1 MNSTLFPDSSPS
13 GFLAVLYHDPAL
25 LGGVAV
31 ALLLGTC
38 GLFDLPINVPL
49 LTVGFCG
56 TTLVYAADRVWVESP
71 EDRVNRPERLR
82 WIRAHEG
89 WLAIETGVLVAGAG
103 AALPYLAWN
112 TLLWAG
118 ALGSVAVLHAL
129 PRGWV
134 RGPSGIYKPMAIAA
148 VWAAGGALLPL
159 IEAGHPLGIGAL
171 LFVGYRLCFILPN
184 LLLADWAD
192 QVGDAAVGLAP
203 WATGWTAHR
212 MRGTAT
218 AFLLVA
224 ATGGAVWALVGT
236 MPVLIAIDALG
247 PLLMIGG
254 VWKLSPARPRDAF
267 LADLAVAWP
276 LIPALVAWMIV

>member
-1 MNSTLFPDSSPS
+1 MNSTLSPDSPTS
-13 GFLAVLYHDPAL
+13 GFLAALYHDPAL

-31 ALLLGTC
+31 SLLSGTY
-38 GLFDLPINVPL
+38 GLFDLPVSVPL

-56 TTLVYAADRVWVESP
+56 TTLVYAADRVWIESP
-71 EDRVNRPERLR
+71 EDRVNRPERVG

-89 WLAIETGVLVAGAG
+89 WLAIETGLLVAGAG

-112 TLLWAG
+112 TLLWVG
-118 ALGSVAVLHAL
+118 ALGSVAVLHIL
-129 PRGWV
+129 PRGWG
-134 RGPSGIYKPMAIAA
+134 RGPSGLYKPMAIAA

-159 IEAGHPLGIGAL
+159 IEAGHPLGIGVL

-192 QVGDAAVGLAP
+192 RVGDAAVGLAP
-203 WATGWTAHR
+203 WATGWSARR

-218 AFLLVA
+218 ALLLVA
-224 ATGGAVWALVGT
+224 ATGGTVWALVGT
-236 MPVLIAIDALG
+236 TPVLIAIDTLG
-247 PLLMIGG
+247 PLLMMGG
-254 VWKLSPARPRDAF
+254 VWRLSPARPRDAC